1 MTDPLEL
8 CVALA
13 EASPESAD
21 EVLCRLQTL
30 TVLAEPVESVPAR
43 EVAHKSAG
51 IHVRT
56 VFVFGPLFL
65 GGRNFFAFFANRFF
79 TKIPSKV
86 IRRGKK
92 KRKIDFGGQSQL
104 GVLFP
109 LFRELAH
116 STLEG
121 QILPLGTSL

>member
-65 GGRNFFAFFANRFF
+65 GGRNFFVFLL
-79 TKIPSKV
+79 
-86 IRRGKK
+86 
-92 KRKIDFGGQSQL
+92 IDF
-104 GVLFP
+104 P
-109 LFRELAH
+109 RKFRRK
-116 STLEG
+116 
-121 QILPLGTSL
+121 

>member
-1 MTDPLEL
+1 
-8 CVALA
+8 
-13 EASPESAD
+13 
-21 EVLCRLQTL
+21 
-30 TVLAEPVESVPAR
+30 
-43 EVAHKSAG
+43 
-51 IHVRT
+51 
-56 VFVFGPLFL
+56 
-65 GGRNFFAFFANRFF
+65 
-79 TKIPSKV
+79 V